1 MKKQKVD
8 DLAMFGGKPLF
19 DSWRPFGQLALPEE
33 EKFFAFARSIYACK
47 RITNNGPLVRELEHR
62 LAVMHQVEHC
72 IAFANACLAL
82 ILLMEI
88 IANNRQGEVIMPAFT
103 YAGLPHLAQWAGQR
117 PCFCDVDWKSHT
129 LDPAKVEKAIC
140 KDTTAILAV
149 HNVNS
154 PCRIDE
160 LEKLSNSREIPLI
173 FDSVHGIHCTY
184 RGHPIGAFGRAEVF
198 SLHATKLLNGFEGGY
213 ITTNDNHLANT
224 LRLKRHL
231 GINGE
236 TEVSFLGLNAKLNEI
251 HAASALTC
259 LEDLPR
265 VIDRNHQR
273 LLAYHEHFQGI
284 PGLSF
289 VPYQDENER
298 MNYEFALLVVDTS
311 WPIKRDMIVEL
322 LRAENALA
330 RPYYSPPLHLS
341 AHCPDFITPPA
352 LPVTEQLSRTIIN
365 MPVGELLNLE
375 DIAQLGE
382 FFRFLY
388 KDAYAIT
395 ERLNQTI

>member
-1 MKKQKVD
+1 MSKLKVD
-8 DLAMFGGKPLF
+8 DLAWFGGKPLF

-33 EKFFAFARSIYACK
+33 EKFFARARSIYACK

-62 LAVMHQVEHC
+62 LAVMHQVGHC
-72 IAFANACLAL
+72 ITFANACLAL

-88 IANNRQGEVIMPAFT
+88 IADGRHGEVIMPAFT

-117 PCFCDVDWKSHT
+117 PRFCDVDWQSHT

-140 KDTTAILAV
+140 EDTTAILAV

-160 LEKLSNSREIPLI
+160 LEKLAGDSETPLI

-184 RGHPIGAFGRAEVF
+184 RGQPIGAFGRAEVF

-213 ITTNDNHLANT
+213 ITTNDNRLANT
-224 LRLKRHL
+224 LRLKRNF
-231 GINGE
+231 GISGE
-236 TEVSFLGLNAKLNEI
+236 AEVSFLGLNAKLNEI
-251 HAASALTC
+251 HAASALSC

-265 VIDRNHQR
+265 VIGRNRQR
-273 LLAYHEHFQGI
+273 LLAYHEHFHGI
-284 PGLSF
+284 PGLSWI
-289 VPYQDENER
+289 PYQDENER
-298 MNYEFALLVVDTS
+298 MNYEFALLVVDPS
-311 WPIKRDMIVEL
+311 WPIKRDEIVKL

-341 AHCPDFITPPA
+341 AHCPDFINPPA
-352 LPVTEQLSRTIIN
+352 LPVTEQLSRTIIH
-365 MPVGELLNLE
+365 MPVGELLSQE
-375 DIAQLGE
+375 DIARLGE
-382 FFRFLY
+382 FFRFMH
-388 KDAYAIT
+388 KDACGIA
-395 ERLNQTI
+395 ERLNQTR